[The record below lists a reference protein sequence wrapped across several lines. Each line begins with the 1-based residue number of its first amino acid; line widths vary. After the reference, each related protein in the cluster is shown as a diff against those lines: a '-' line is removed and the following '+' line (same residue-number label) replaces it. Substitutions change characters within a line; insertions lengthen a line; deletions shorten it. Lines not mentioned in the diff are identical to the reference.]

1 MKACCYKGSKQHE
14 LSLQLAFLLQREIA
28 FFQQAK
34 SPMLVKVVCL
44 FVCLRVFSPNALILK
59 ESPKMHG
66 FGVFPTN
73 LYKDKRTIYSF
84 ACPNKSKSSCYTI
97 NHVML
102 NVNKFSCGRR
112 AVLGRP
118 NFKLQFSL
126 AYSMKF
132 KRFIK

>member
-1 MKACCYKGSKQHE
+1 MKACYYKRSKQHE

-66 FGVFPTN
+66 FGVSPTN

-84 ACPNKSKSSCYTI
+84 ACPNKSKSSGYTI
-97 NHVML
+97 N
-102 NVNKFSCGRR
+102 KFTKRT
-112 AVLGRP
+112 
-118 NFKLQFSL
+118 FTQ
-126 AYSMKF
+126 MKF
-132 KRFIK
+132 KRKLGSDTLSRRL